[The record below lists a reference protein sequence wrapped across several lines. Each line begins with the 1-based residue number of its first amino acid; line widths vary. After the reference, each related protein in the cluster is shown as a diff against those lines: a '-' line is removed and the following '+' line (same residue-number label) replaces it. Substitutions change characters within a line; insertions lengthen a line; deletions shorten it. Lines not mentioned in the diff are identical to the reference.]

1 MHVSDFLDKKVT
13 LMGLG
18 RFLQGSGVGAAKW
31 LIRHGAQVTITDLKN
46 ETDLKDSMD
55 EVMYW
60 FDKYKETYPNWKMY
74 SPTFVMGEHRDQ
86 DFVGVDYVVQNPDVP
101 RESEYVQLAR
111 KNKVRMLSDVAI
123 FYELCPHPFV
133 AITGAKGKSTTT
145 SMIGDIFAAVDN
157 RAVIAGNIKVSPLE
171 HLDEI
176 LEDEEPRPI
185 VLELSSWLLESLDE
199 VVRGPEIVVLTNLY
213 PDHLN
218 RYNSFEH
225 YKKAKEII
233 FKHQSA
239 DQWCVLNYDQ
249 EEVKEVAPR
258 VPSKIVWFSKGEIA
272 GDEDAVFV
280 RGGDIVMRLAGIEE
294 QIMGVDQ
301 IGVPGEHNVENA
313 LAAVAV
319 AKLSGVSNE
328 LIAKSLSEFAG
339 IPDRQEILS
348 VVDEVT
354 YVNDTTATAPAGAV
368 AAMRRFVSE
377 GTDKR
382 KLVLLAGGADK
393 GLPFEKMV
401 EEIKKTCKFVVLF
414 NGAATDELA
423 GMIGDTVPSQRV
435 DSMSEAMQ
443 VVSEQVAPG
452 DAVLLSPG
460 CASFGIFKNEFDRG
474 DQFKEAVA
482 RL

>member
-1 MHVSDFLDKKVT
+1 
-13 LMGLG
+13 MGLG

-101 RESEYVQLAR
+101 RESEYVKLAR
-111 KNKVRMLSDVAI
+111 EHKVRMLSDVAI

-145 SMIGDIFAAVDN
+145 SMVGDIFTAVDN

-176 LEDEEPRPI
+176 LEDEEPRSI
-185 VLELSSWLLESLDE
+185 VLELSSWLLESLEE
-199 VVRGPEIVVLTNLY
+199 VARGPEISVLTNLY

-218 RYNSFEH
+218 RYDSFEH

-233 FKHQSA
+233 FKHQGA

-249 EEVKEVAPR
+249 EEVREVAPR
-258 VPSKIVWFSKGEIA
+258 VPSKIVWFSKSEVV

-280 RGGDIVMRLAGIEE
+280 RDGQIVMRLAGSEE
-294 QIMGVDQ
+294 QIMAVDA

-313 LAAVAV
+313 LAAIAV
-319 AKLSGVSNE
+319 AKLSGVPNE
-328 LIAKSLSEFAG
+328 LIVKSLSEFTG

-368 AAMRRFVSE
+368 AAMRRFAK
-377 GTDKR
+377 DKNI
-382 KLVLLAGGADK
+382 VLLAGGADK
-393 GLPFEKMV
+393 GLPFEEMV
-401 EEIKKTCKFVVLF
+401 DEIKKTCKFVVLF
-414 NGAATDELA
+414 NGVATDELA
-423 GMIGDTVPSQRV
+423 GMIGDSVPSQRV
-435 DSMSEAMQ
+435 DSMSEAMKA
-443 VVSEQVAPG
+443 VSEQAASG
-452 DAVLLSPG
+452 DAILLSPG